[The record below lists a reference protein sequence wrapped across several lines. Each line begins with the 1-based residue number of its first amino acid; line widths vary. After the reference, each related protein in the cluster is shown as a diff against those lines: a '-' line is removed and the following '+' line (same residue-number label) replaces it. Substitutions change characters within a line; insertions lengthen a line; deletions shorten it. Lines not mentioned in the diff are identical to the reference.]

1 MQYHDIQNQSSLLQ
15 ALRMDSPKY
24 ESVGEALMSAS
35 RLIGVEATSG
45 KILHTMPR

>member
-1 MQYHDIQNQSSLLQ
+1 MQFHDIHNQSSLLL